1 MYGYVSCLKGQWFPF
16 LVVSWSFE
24 ISGPALGIP
33 YLKQPPAMRQMQRSY
48 KKIDCRIYKVLRED
62 VYCILLCGFLQR
74 RQHIFL
80 ILEKCG
86 R

>member
-1 MYGYVSCLKGQWFPF
+1 MYGYVTCLKGKWFPF
-16 LVVSWSFE
+16 LVVSWSFG
-24 ISGPALGIP
+24 ISGPALAIP
-33 YLKQPPAMRQMQRSY
+33 YLKQPPAIRQMQRSY

-62 VYCILLCGFLQR
+62 VYFYVDSCKDVNVF
-74 RQHIFL
+74 FL